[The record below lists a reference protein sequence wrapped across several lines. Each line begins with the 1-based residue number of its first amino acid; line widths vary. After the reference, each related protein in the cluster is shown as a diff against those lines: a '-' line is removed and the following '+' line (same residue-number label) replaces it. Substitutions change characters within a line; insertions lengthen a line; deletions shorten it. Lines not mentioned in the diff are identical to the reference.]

1 MANESQS
8 INYFMEFQEM
18 HWKTAVTVIIISSQL
33 SAAELEI
40 PKVFVNGEVADAIDF
55 NLNNDYLIDKI
66 EEEKT
71 RIDELLTNA
80 RWKNAGA
87 FGAITKKID
96 CTTNQSAL
104 IEAYHASVSE
114 DHLNFLITG
123 SCFGALQYVQTVDDE
138 GQPDVGQI
146 QPKNQVVAI
155 SSDKTISPTNRAKL
169 VPRKITVPDGDY
181 FTTGLV
187 SSFGNGLYLTDLEI
201 EMGADDAWA
210 VLYSRSSNGGLTDVA
225 IKGNAEPNRS
235 QTGVVIQNGA
245 AAYIGGENEGK
256 ASIEGVSTGIRMRS
270 ESMANIYGSLV
281 INAQNGGISAFNGG
295 TFFLTLSAG
304 GKVAVAEGGAA
315 ISLNGGGQG
324 FVSSS
329 SADVSIDGTIN
340 INDSSLHMSGS
351 TVISDSSRIEV
362 WFGSNLK
369 ILNDNSGITSDR
381 MSCAGPSYATVK
393 GLQMNNSNGNGCLD
407 ESSWKVLIDSVFPP
421 SSASKQSERLSSK
434 RGLEAPPA
442 IPAQVLRERLQ
453 APSGVKMPL

>member
-1 MANESQS
+1 MG
-8 INYFMEFQEM
+8 FQEM
-18 HWKTAVTVIIISSQL
+18 HWKTAVTVMIISSQL

-66 EEEKT
+66 EEEKIRT
-71 RIDELLTNA
+71 DELLANA
-80 RWKNAGA
+80 RWNNADESGFISKN
-87 FGAITKKID
+87 ID

-114 DHLNFLITG
+114 DNLSFLLTG
-123 SCFGALQYVQTVDDE
+123 SCFGAYRWVQTEDDE
-138 GQPDVGQI
+138 GQPTVYQV
-146 QPKNQVVAI
+146 QPMNQVVQI
-155 SSDKTISPTNRAKL
+155 SSDKTTNPNNRAKL
-169 VPRKITVPDGDY
+169 VPRKITADRDY
-181 FTTGLV
+181 FLASLV
-187 SSFGNGLYLTDLEI
+187 SSFGNGLYLNDLEI
-201 EMGADDAWA
+201 EMGADDAWG

-225 IKGNAEPNRS
+225 IKGNAEPNGA

-256 ASIEGVSTGIRMRS
+256 ASIESVTTGIRMRS

-281 INAQNGGISAFNGG
+281 INAQNNGISTFNGG

-315 ISLNGGGQG
+315 ISLGDGGEG
-324 FVSSS
+324 FISSS
-329 SADVSIDGTIN
+329 TADVSIDGKIN
-340 INDSSLHMSGS
+340 LNNSSLHISGD
-351 TVISDSSRIEV
+351 TVISDSSKIEV

-381 MSCAGPSYATVK
+381 MHCSGPSYATVN

-421 SSASKQSERLSSK
+421 SSASKPSERLSSK

-442 IPAQVLRERLQ
+442 IPAQVVRERLQ
-453 APSGVKMPL
+453 APSGVKLPL

>member
-1 MANESQS
+1 
-8 INYFMEFQEM
+8 M
-18 HWKTAVTVIIISSQL
+18 HWKIAVIVMTISSQL

-66 EEEKT
+66 EEEKIRT
-71 RIDELLTNA
+71 DELLANA
-80 RWKNAGA
+80 RWKNANA

-104 IEAYHASVSE
+104 VETYHASVSE

-123 SCFGALQYVQTVDDE
+123 SCFGAYQWVQTTDDE
-138 GQPDVGQI
+138 GQPLLLQV
-146 QPKNQVVAI
+146 QPKNQVIAI

-201 EMGADDAWA
+201 EMGADDAYA
-210 VLYSRSSNGGLTDVA
+210 ALYSRSSNGGLTDVA
-225 IKGNAEPNRS
+225 IKGNAEPNRT
-235 QTGVVIQNGA
+235 QTGVRVQNGA
-245 AAYIGGENEGK
+245 AAYIGGANEGK
-256 ASIEGVSTGIRMRS
+256 ASIEGVSTGIRMAS
-270 ESMANIYGSLV
+270 ESTANIYGSLV
-281 INAQNGGISAFNGG
+281 VNAQNEGISTFSGG
-295 TFFLTLSAG
+295 NFYLILSAG
-304 GKVAVAEGGAA
+304 GKVAVAEGGFAA
-315 ISLNGGGQG
+315 ISLTDGGQG
-324 FVSSS
+324 FISSS
-329 SADVSIDGTIN
+329 TADVSIDGPIN
-340 INDSSLHMSGS
+340 VNSSSLHISGS
-351 TVISDSSRIEV
+351 TVFSDSSEINV

-381 MSCAGPSYATVK
+381 MFCSGPSYATVN

-442 IPAQVLRERLQ
+442 ISAQVVRERLQ
-453 APSGVKMPL
+453 APSGVKLPL